1 MLRSRLTQVATAAQ
15 RAISTTP
22 RALAAKQMTVRDG
35 LNSALDDELARDDRV
50 FLLGEE
56 VAQYDGAYKVR
67 PNSFPLQF
75 VQIRVLRKQWQ
86 TDPVTARGL
95 YA

>member
-1 MLRSRLTQVATAAQ
+1 MACAAK

-56 VAQYDGAYKVR
+56 VAQYDGAYKVSI
-67 PNSFPLQF
+67 NSFCN
-75 VQIRVLRKQWQ
+75 IATCSTCVLRKQCQ
-86 TDPVTARGL
+86 TDPVTARGV